1 MVLDPSDPL
10 LVAGKYGL
18 APRVQSQAVTGKVW
32 TEVGAL
38 TAARAG
44 AAVLV
49 RGRVHAVRGK
59 GKSAFLVLREKGC
72 TVQVGRRRPPA
83 PDKTPTK
90 KKALAAPG
98 GGTPGRRR
106 LWGWA

>member
-1 MVLDPSDPL
+1 MLDPSDPL
-10 LVAGKYGL
+10 LVAGKYGP

-44 AAVLV
+44 EAVLV

-83 PDKTPTK
+83 PRQNADEEEEG
-90 KKALAAPG
+90 PG
-98 GGTPGRRR
+98 GARAP
-106 LWGWA
+106 LE

>member
-1 MVLDPSDPL
+1 MCRAAVPAVL
-10 LVAGKYGL
+10 L
-18 APRVQSQAVTGKVW
+18 AL
-32 TEVGAL
+32 GAL

-44 AAVLV
+44 EAVLV

-83 PDKTPTK
+83 PRQNADEEEEG
-90 KKALAAPG
+90 PG
-98 GGTPGRRR
+98 GARAP
-106 LWGWA
+106 LE